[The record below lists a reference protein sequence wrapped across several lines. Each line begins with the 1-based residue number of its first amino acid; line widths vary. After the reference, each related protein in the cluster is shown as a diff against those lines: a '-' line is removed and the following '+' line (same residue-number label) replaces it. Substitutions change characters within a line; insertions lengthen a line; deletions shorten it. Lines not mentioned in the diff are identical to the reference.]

1 MFLFPFGEVMRQ
13 ACIAWVLFLLVDAV
27 AAEEYKLHSFQ
38 KTQLSD
44 QFFCE
49 GASFGDFNRDG
60 AMDIVSGP
68 FWYAGPKFTER
79 FEFYPP
85 KPFDIANYSDNF
97 FAFAHDVDE
106 DGWQDIVIIGFPG
119 ENTWWF
125 QNPQCKWPC

>member
-1 MFLFPFGEVMRQ
+1 L
-13 ACIAWVLFLLVDAV
+13 VLFLVTRAV
-27 AAEEYKLHSFQ
+27 AAEQYKLHSFQ

-68 FWYAGPKFTER
+68 FWYAGPTFTER

-97 FAFAHDVDE
+97 FAFSYDVD
-106 DGWQDIVIIGFPG
+106 GTAGRTSSSSASLAKTPGGFKTRRASRG
-119 ENTWWF
+119 TGRAT
-125 QNPQCKWPC
+125 